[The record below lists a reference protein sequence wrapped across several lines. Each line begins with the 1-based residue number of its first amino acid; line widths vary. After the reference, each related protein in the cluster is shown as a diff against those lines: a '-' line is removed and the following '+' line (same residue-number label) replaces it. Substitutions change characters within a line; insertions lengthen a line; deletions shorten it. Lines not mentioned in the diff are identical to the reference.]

1 MARAKNE
8 EFNQIKYQNEFKKAN
23 YDRVEILVKK
33 GERAIIKEI
42 AAAAGQ
48 NVSEYINQA
57 IKERM
62 ERDQRMTIGENST
75 LNIRLTNTFSGA
87 QSDAEYDTDGK
98 LITRPTH
105 ALENN
110 GEKLTIT
117 GEGSDPNTTGTI
129 NFVTNNIGHRI
140 KLKYVIILILS
151 K

>member
-42 AAAAGQ
+42 AAAGQ

-62 ERDQRMTIGENST
+62 ERDQRMT
-75 LNIRLTNTFSGA
+75 
-87 QSDAEYDTDGK
+87 AE
-98 LITRPTH
+98 
-105 ALENN
+105 EQ
-110 GEKLTIT
+110 E
-117 GEGSDPNTTGTI
+117 
-129 NFVTNNIGHRI
+129 
-140 KLKYVIILILS
+140 
-151 K
+151 

>member
-42 AAAAGQ
+42 AAAAAGQ

-62 ERDQRMTIGENST
+62 ERDQRMT
-75 LNIRLTNTFSGA
+75 
-87 QSDAEYDTDGK
+87 AE
-98 LITRPTH
+98 
-105 ALENN
+105 EQ
-110 GEKLTIT
+110 E
-117 GEGSDPNTTGTI
+117 
-129 NFVTNNIGHRI
+129 
-140 KLKYVIILILS
+140 
-151 K
+151 

>member
-33 GERAIIKEI
+33 GEGAIIKEI

-62 ERDQRMTIGENST
+62 ERDQRMT
-75 LNIRLTNTFSGA
+75 
-87 QSDAEYDTDGK
+87 AE
-98 LITRPTH
+98 
-105 ALENN
+105 EQ
-110 GEKLTIT
+110 E
-117 GEGSDPNTTGTI
+117 
-129 NFVTNNIGHRI
+129 
-140 KLKYVIILILS
+140 
-151 K
+151 

>member
-8 EFNQIKYQNEFKKAN
+8 EFNQIKYQNEFKN

-62 ERDQRMTIGENST
+62 ERDQRMT
-75 LNIRLTNTFSGA
+75 
-87 QSDAEYDTDGK
+87 AE
-98 LITRPTH
+98 
-105 ALENN
+105 EQ
-110 GEKLTIT
+110 E
-117 GEGSDPNTTGTI
+117 
-129 NFVTNNIGHRI
+129 
-140 KLKYVIILILS
+140 
-151 K
+151 

>member
-23 YDRVEILVKK
+23 YDRVEILEKK

-62 ERDQRMTIGENST
+62 ERDQRMT
-75 LNIRLTNTFSGA
+75 
-87 QSDAEYDTDGK
+87 AE
-98 LITRPTH
+98 
-105 ALENN
+105 EQ
-110 GEKLTIT
+110 E
-117 GEGSDPNTTGTI
+117 
-129 NFVTNNIGHRI
+129 
-140 KLKYVIILILS
+140 
-151 K
+151 

>member
-1 MARAKNE
+1 MEVFYADKMARAKNE

-62 ERDQRMTIGENST
+62 ERDQRMT
-75 LNIRLTNTFSGA
+75 
-87 QSDAEYDTDGK
+87 AE
-98 LITRPTH
+98 
-105 ALENN
+105 EQ
-110 GEKLTIT
+110 E
-117 GEGSDPNTTGTI
+117 
-129 NFVTNNIGHRI
+129 
-140 KLKYVIILILS
+140 
-151 K
+151 

>member
-1 MARAKNE
+1 MARAKDE

-62 ERDQRMTIGENST
+62 ERDQRMT
-75 LNIRLTNTFSGA
+75 
-87 QSDAEYDTDGK
+87 AE
-98 LITRPTH
+98 
-105 ALENN
+105 EQ
-110 GEKLTIT
+110 E
-117 GEGSDPNTTGTI
+117 
-129 NFVTNNIGHRI
+129 
-140 KLKYVIILILS
+140 
-151 K
+151 